1 MNQESSPKISL
12 LIPVYNVEDS
22 LDACL
27 NSAENQTLKEI
38 EIICVDDGSADRS
51 SDILKQHAARDSR
64 FTILRHDRNRGLFSA
79 RKTAAEKATGHYIMF
94 LDSDDTLMPNA
105 CETAYRKI
113 EMLQV
118 DVFHFGANII
128 PGRNIPRKNRSDIR
142 KFIRPYSGMLEKD
155 AVFFACFG
163 PKPEYSYT
171 LWDKIISSELCK
183 QAYSLVDEFFLTVHE
198 DLYLYFA
205 LALLTRRYYGE
216 NIPLY
221 NYQFARGV
229 YSGTVRQISEE
240 QFERYCTS
248 SQIPIHLQNLLT
260 RLQKTEAPYQE
271 ALNTVQR
278 NLFHTCHEKLLLL
291 QESSKGKELFIQ
303 SWLHGDQSLFEI
315 LQQDRLLL
323 QNYKDSLSVRLGLF
337 LTWILRKLLTIL
349 TGRKF

>member
-1 MNQESSPKISL
+1 MQPKVSI
-12 LIPVYNVEDS
+12 LIPIHNAANTLKTS
-22 LDACL
+22 LD
-27 NSAENQTLKEI
+27 SVKRQTLQEI
-38 EIICVDDGSADRS
+38 EIICINDGSTDRS
-51 SDILKQHAARDSR
+51 AEILESYAQDPR
-64 FTILRHDRNRGLFSA
+64 FKIISLPENQGTLLA
-79 RKTAAEKATGHYIMF
+79 RKRGVESATGKYIMF
-94 LDSDDTLMPNA
+94 LDADDTLMPKA

-118 DVFHFGANII
+118 DVFHFGTNII
-128 PGRNIPRKNRSDIR
+128 PGKSIPRKKRSDIR
-142 KFIRPYSGMLEKD
+142 KFVRPYNGMLEKD

-221 NYQFARGV
+221 NYQFARGI